1 MIVTYR
7 HQASTVNPGD
17 WVGFFFWSAT
27 FPSPGSRCSTTKILK
42 PLNYRYFFIAFKSPL
57 VLLKLF
63 LKNRLQPKRPTPRL
77 LHHCP
82 EYYTC
87 TVKINFS
94 CITVP
99 VAVVSITISL
109 YLCVCAGWTTVPPA
123 SVTGSWWM
131 WATSAPSVFQYSA
144 SKQPRKNLIP
154 PISSQ
159 RLP

>member
-1 MIVTYR
+1 MT
-7 HQASTVNPGD
+7 
-17 WVGFFFWSAT
+17 
-27 FPSPGSRCSTTKILK
+27 SPLRENLFKRGSTTKILK
-42 PLNYRYFFIAFKSPL
+42 PLNYRYFFTAFKSPL

-63 LKNRLQPKRPTPRL
+63 LKNRLQPKRPIPRL

-109 YLCVCAGWTTVPPA
+109 YLCVCVQGGLPCRLLLSPAAGGCGLRLLRLSFNILQV
-123 SVTGSWWM
+123 
-131 WATSAPSVFQYSA
+131 
-144 SKQPRKNLIP
+144 
-154 PISSQ
+154 SS
-159 RLP
+159 RVKT